1 MNEDLERKI
10 RDRAYQLWEAEGQ
23 PYGRSDEHW
32 QEARRQ
38 VMAEEGLGEP
48 GSDQQAQADNTAAMP
63 EPQPEVPEDP
73 LRNPEGADPTRDPI
87 YATGPGPEM
96 PGDTDPSPEMP
107 GVTEPGPEIP
117 YESGVSEIPAPGP
130 GPDDTGGG
138 GEPAPAAA
146 SPTGTARKRGRAATG
161 SKADATGDSAAAKPR
176 SGRSGRAKAGEATT
190 T

>member
-1 MNEDLERKI
+1 VNEDLERKI

-23 PYGRSDEHW
+23 PYGRADEHW

-38 VMAEEGLGEP
+38 VMDEEGLGEP
-48 GSDQQAQADNTAAMP
+48 GSDQPAQADDDAAAMP

-96 PGDTDPSPEMP
+96 PGA
-107 GVTEPGPEIP
+107 TEPGPEIP

-138 GEPAPAAA
+138 GEPAASAA
-146 SPTGTARKRGRAATG
+146 SPAETARKRGRDAAG
-161 SKADATGDSAAAKPR
+161 SKAASATGNGAAAKPR